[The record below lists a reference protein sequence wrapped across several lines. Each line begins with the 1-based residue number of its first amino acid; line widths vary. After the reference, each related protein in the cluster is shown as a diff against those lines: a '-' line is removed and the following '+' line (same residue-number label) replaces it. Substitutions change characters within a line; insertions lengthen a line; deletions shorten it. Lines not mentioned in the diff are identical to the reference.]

1 MHEMPVDPLEP
12 PKFKHKKA
20 PRGPPSPPVPVMHS
34 PPRKVSQKD
43 MQDWKIP
50 PCVSNWKNSQGFTIP
65 LDKRLAADGRGH
77 SQVVIS
83 DKHAQVAESLL
94 IAQEVS
100 REGITARNKERERQQ
115 RLEKEK
121 KDEQLRQLARDA
133 RMMRTG
139 AAPVSVSAGGAA
151 MEGRG
156 GAGGDG
162 SVGGG
167 RGAGGGVVGA
177 GGGGGVEGVMTVV
190 TRRSGRS
197 SQKTRSRRRRGKSAR
212 RAGSATRFERS
223 GAANARRRSGW
234 KSLSARVIS
243 GLRLHAVRLS
253 YASAAD
259 TVHRSI
265 NADALVPSCGVCCDA
280 DIAITWLH
288 TNRTD
293 GCGVVSHVCK
303 YACVWFADQTPVH
316 TYGIPVAD
324 RD

>member
-1 MHEMPVDPLEP
+1 MLLQAKSAEYIRYQPKNAGGQTNSGASERIIKMHEMPVDPLEP

-177 GGGGGVEGVMTVV
+177 GGGGAGGRRDDSSDEEEREIIPKDTLEKE
-190 TRRSGRS
+190 TREEREARR
-197 SQKTRSRRRRGKSAR
+197 QRDEIREERRREREKEKRLEELERKGHKRSKITRG
-212 RAGSATRFERS
+212 T
-223 GAANARRRSGW
+223 
-234 KSLSARVIS
+234 SL
-243 GLRLHAVRLS
+243 LCL
-253 YASAAD
+253 
-259 TVHRSI
+259 
-265 NADALVPSCGVCCDA
+265 CC
-280 DIAITWLH
+280 
-288 TNRTD
+288 
-293 GCGVVSHVCK
+293 
-303 YACVWFADQTPVH
+303 
-316 TYGIPVAD
+316 
-324 RD
+324 